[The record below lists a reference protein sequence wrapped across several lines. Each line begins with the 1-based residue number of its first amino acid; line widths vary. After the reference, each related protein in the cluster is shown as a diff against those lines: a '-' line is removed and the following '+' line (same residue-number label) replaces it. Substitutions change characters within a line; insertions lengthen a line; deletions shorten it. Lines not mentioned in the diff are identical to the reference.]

1 MKKLILLSLICIF
14 GISAEEKKTDL
25 RFFIKYFE
33 MIDEAER
40 LKNESK
46 SEKSKD
52 AFDAADK
59 FIQSKLKPGMLILS
73 DSECL
78 FSRGTFGG
86 EESINVNC
94 SFLKEKGIIAKY
106 VIEGQ
111 YAENKKNYSDRKHAL
126 FIQDLKNDES
136 FEGVLR
142 LYNNLTMGSRR
153 TYLANQGYG
162 FSGGPFEI
170 YVIIEKAQKAKT
182 TKAESEEKDKSILT
196 RLKAGDY
203 VSRDQ
208 IISELEKYEKNCKG
222 E

>member
-1 MKKLILLSLICIF
+1 MLCVF
-14 GISAEEKKTDL
+14 GISAEEKKIDL

-78 FSRGTFGG
+78 FSRSTFGG

-111 YAENKKNYSDRKHAL
+111 YTENKKNYTDRKHAL

-136 FEGVLR
+136 FEGTLK

-153 TYLANQGYG
+153 TYWSNMI
-162 FSGGPFEI
+162 PFEI
-170 YVIIEKAQKAKT
+170 YVIIEKVQKAKT
-182 TKAESEEKDKSILT
+182 TKAESDEKDKSVLT

-208 IISELEKYEKNCKG
+208 IISELEKYEKNCKR